1 MITREEALRRLDA
14 VAHELIALRAALA
27 EGWTE
32 RPSENL
38 TQVFLM
44 KCGGW
49 KDTRSP
55 EEIIAEIYAARTVS
69 QRAESLDPEPS
80 AGQPVIWD
88 AHQR

>member
-14 VAHELIALRAALA
+14 VAHELVALRTALA

-32 RPSENL
+32 TPVENP
-38 TQVFLM
+38 TQAFLA

-49 KDTRSP
+49 EDTRSL

-69 QRAESLDPEPS
+69 HRAETLGPEETT
-80 AGQPVIWD
+80 
-88 AHQR
+88 

>member
-14 VAHELIALRAALA
+14 VAHELVALRAALA

-32 RPSENL
+32 MPSENP
-38 TQVFLM
+38 TETFLA

-49 KDTRSP
+49 EDTRSP

-69 QRAESLDPEPS
+69 HRAGSLGPEET
-80 AGQPVIWD
+80 A
-88 AHQR
+88 